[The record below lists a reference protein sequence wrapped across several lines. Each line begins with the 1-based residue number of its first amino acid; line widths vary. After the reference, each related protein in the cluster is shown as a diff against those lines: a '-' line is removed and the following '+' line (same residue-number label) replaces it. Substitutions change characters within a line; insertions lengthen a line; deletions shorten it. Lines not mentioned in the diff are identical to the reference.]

1 MNKEQKMVKEW
12 HKRFGVLVNEKPTP
26 VDHKT
31 ERLRFSLIEEELA
44 ELATAQVQRVECPVC
59 HGQGTVPFDGVDVE
73 DCSYC
78 NGEGEIIGDIERI
91 ADALGDLLYVV
102 YGTAVSYGID
112 MEPVFAEIHR
122 SNMSKGDPEVVR
134 ASNGK
139 ILKSRNWTPPN
150 LKPLIE
156 MAKPE

>member
-1 MNKEQKMVKEW
+1 MVQEW
-12 HKRFGVLVNEKPTP
+12 HERFRVLVRKTPTVAEP
-26 VDHKT
+26 HI
-31 ERLRFSLIEEELA
+31 ERLRLSLITEETDELRDA
-44 ELATAQVQRVECPVC
+44 
-59 HGQGTVPFDGVDVE
+59 FY
-73 DCSYC
+73 S
-78 NGEGEIIGDIERI
+78 GDLVKV

-102 YGTAVSYGID
+102 YGTAVSYGLD
-112 MEPVFAEIHR
+112 MEPIFAEIHR

-139 ILKSRNWTPPN
+139 ILKSKNWTPPN